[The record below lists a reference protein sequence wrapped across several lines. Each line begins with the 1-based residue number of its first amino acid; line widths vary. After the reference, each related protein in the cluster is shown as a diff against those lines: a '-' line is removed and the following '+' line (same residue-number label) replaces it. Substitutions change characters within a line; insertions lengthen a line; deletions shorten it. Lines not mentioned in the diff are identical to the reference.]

1 MTDGRDACP
10 TALPADSA
18 HVAAYLAERIEDLGH
33 KPAPLRVAA
42 AAIAFVHRVAGMENP
57 CARPE
62 VERTLRGAA
71 RKAGTAQKQA
81 RGLTADGLAAIQAT
95 AFDPRPGRGGRLES
109 VQAAEVKGRLDIAIV
124 SLMRDALL
132 GVSEA
137 TALTWGDIEADPGG

>member
-18 HVAAYLAERIEDLGH
+18 HVA
-33 KPAPLRVAA
+33 
-42 AAIAFVHRVAGMENP
+42 
-57 CARPE
+57 
-62 VERTLRGAA
+62 
-71 RKAGTAQKQA
+71 AQKQA

-95 AFDPRPGRGGRLES
+95 AFDPQPGRGGRLES

-132 GVSEA
+132 RVSEA
-137 TALTWGDIEADPGG
+137 AALTWGDIEADPGGRRQYATPCSGFRRRPP